1 MKWKLYW
8 LDGRTEI
15 IEGDTIADA
24 FTKAGYGMGAIGAL
38 DYYEPIEEELSC
50 SKKCQEDSGLS
61 PAF

>member
-38 DYYEPIEEELSC
+38 DYYEPIEE
-50 SKKCQEDSGLS
+50 
-61 PAF
+61 